1 MSKRLSSVE
10 DVADWTVTER
20 KTYANTHDAKVA
32 RAHDVSEMCASLR
45 DKIDELKKK
54 VNKPCAPPHDVL
66 DRLRQ
71 MESPVLDAV
80 D

>member
-10 DVADWTVTER
+10 DVADWTVTEC
-20 KTYANTHDAKVA
+20 KTYANTHDTPEFRAKVA

-66 DRLRQ
+66 DRLR
-71 MESPVLDAV
+71 
-80 D
+80 